1 MKNLAL
7 PILALAS
14 LCVPASANLLQNGGF
29 EAGNFINGN
38 YGYQDRMYL
47 GSGSTDINGWTVGH
61 DGGWAFV
68 WWLSKPGF
76 NAVEGNLA
84 LSLDGNNP
92 EYAAWA
98 EQSFSTETGKR
109 YRVSFAYS
117 SDGNGGP
124 SQTQVLIDGNLIGE
138 VQHGSGSGG
147 SEPLYDYLDWD
158 RASFEFV
165 ATTTSSLLRI
175 YDATPGSYNTIVD
188 DVVVTEVIPA
198 VIPESST
205 VVAAIGLG
213 AGLLLTLRS
222 RNARQ
227 GTQQTR

>member
-1 MKNLAL
+1 MKAFAL
-7 PILALAS
+7 PLIALAG
-14 LCVPASANLLQNGGF
+14 LTLPASANLLQNGSF
-29 EAGNFINGN
+29 ENGNFINGN

-47 GSGSTDINGWTVGH
+47 GSGSTDITSWTVGH

-68 WWLSKPGF
+68 WWLTKPGF
-76 NAVEGNLA
+76 NAYEGNLA

-98 EQSFSTETGKR
+98 EQSFPTEAGKT

-138 VQHGSGSGG
+138 VAHGAGAGG

-158 RASFEFV
+158 QAAFDFV
-165 ATTTSSLLRI
+165 ATGSSTLLRI
-175 YDATPGSYNTIVD
+175 YDATQGSYNTIID
-188 DVVVTEVIPA
+188 DVSVTQVVVAP
-198 VIPESST
+198 IPESST
-205 VVAAIGLG
+205 ILAGIGLG
-213 AGLLLTLRS
+213 AGLLLTVRG
-222 RNARQ
+222 ARRRH
-227 GTQQTR
+227 GA